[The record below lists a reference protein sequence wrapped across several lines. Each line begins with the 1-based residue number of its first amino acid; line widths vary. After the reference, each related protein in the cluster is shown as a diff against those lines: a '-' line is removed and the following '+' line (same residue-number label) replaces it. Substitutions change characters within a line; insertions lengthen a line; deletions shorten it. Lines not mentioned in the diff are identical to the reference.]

1 MELSLAATVRE
12 EVGKQKVHKLRQK
25 GLIPAVLYGEG
36 KPSEHITIQD
46 QELNRLLAK
55 NGYGKL
61 ISLEIQ
67 GGKKTEKEHVLIKDY
82 QRHPVKGNLLHVD
95 FLRVDMNRPVT
106 VKVPVHMIN
115 EEKRVNDGAILELVM
130 HELEIS
136 CLPANIPDRI
146 TVDVSQL
153 TMGNGIHVKDL
164 AVGEG
169 MKILNGA
176 EEAVV
181 LAVAPTVAVEEK
193 HAATATEEAAPEE
206 ADNSEVKK
214 EEA

>member
-1 MELSLAATVRE
+1 M
-12 EVGKQKVHKLRQK
+12 
-25 GLIPAVLYGEG
+25 LYGEG

-46 QELNRLLAK
+46 HELTRLLAK

-67 GGKKTEKEHVLIKDY
+67 GGKKAEKEHVLIKDY

-106 VKVPVHMIN
+106 VKVPVHIIN

-146 TVDVSQL
+146 TVDVSKL
-153 TMGNGIHVKDL
+153 TMGSGIHVKDL
-164 AVGEG
+164 NVAEG
-169 MKILNGA
+169 IKTLNGL

-193 HAATATEEAAPEE
+193 PAAAATEAAAPEGA
-206 ADNSEVKK
+206 ADAKDATKK